1 MKRENYMQKIR
12 LFSIIGAFLAATCI
26 AQAQKTLMLQANT
39 ATTVAPMRLYS
50 DSTFVKPTEKKL
62 SEGEIV
68 EIIGETQRT
77 YEDNSQRQKFKWYH
91 IRTPKGEEGWLFGDN
106 LAVMLPDAA
115 VSDVA
120 KPFFRRAVNFDNGFE
135 NAIVWFGQ
143 VEGRENIHKQDF
155 MNPTYRELYLVVS
168 NDLGKSVTILIGGA
182 EQAGKKELRRLEIFD
197 VTGNRVPEI
206 ILETTNMPSN
216 SNIENRQI
224 EIHGFQAGT
233 LQKIFDEQ
241 MTLSFDGDM
250 PSPALSK
257 QMEIEGQNIRI
268 SYIDF
273 VRPEKYSLDIPTEAK
288 AGSTT
293 ERCLEFVTKSL
304 IWDEKLKRF
313 NALYRETRSTP
324 LVTARRKVYL
334 KDAIPTTY
342 TVAKKT
348 IMTKPSKGK
357 EEFVSKGNEYPR
369 QPDEEEESV
378 RKMGVKPLLAVQ
390 FSERLQVIKQVEKYM
405 KTEDGTKVLEH
416 FFLVRHASGAIGY
429 LNARDVHF
437 RYSDHADLLNRYYN
451 NPPLSKTDWQGVT
464 ETFLVLNK

>member
-1 MKRENYMQKIR
+1 MERENYMQKIR
-12 LFSIIGAFLAATCI
+12 LVCSVSAFLASICLAN
-26 AQAQKTLMLQANT
+26 AQKTLRLQTNT
-39 ATTVAPMRLYS
+39 ATTIAPMRLYG
-50 DSTFVKPTEKKL
+50 DSTFTKPTEKKL
-62 SEGEIV
+62 AEGEMI
-68 EIIGETQRT
+68 EIIGETQRA

-91 IRTPKGEEGWLFGDN
+91 IRTPKGDEGWLFGDN
-106 LAVMLPDAA
+106 VAVVLPDAA
-115 VSDVA
+115 ISDVA

-135 NAIVWFGQ
+135 NAIIWFGQ

-155 MNPTYRELYLVVS
+155 MNPIYRELYLIVT

-182 EQAGKKELRRLEIFD
+182 EQAGKKELRRLEVFD
-197 VTGNRVPEI
+197 VTGNRIPEI
-206 ILETTNMPSN
+206 ILETTNLPSN

-233 LQKIFDEQ
+233 LQKIFDEP

-257 QMEIEGQNIRI
+257 QVEIEGQNIRI

-273 VRPEKYSLDIPTEAK
+273 VSPEKYSLGIPTQTK
-288 AGSTT
+288 VGSTT

-313 NALYRETRSTP
+313 SDLYRETRSAP
-324 LVTARRKVYL
+324 LVTTRRKVYI

-342 TVAKKT
+342 TIPKKP
-348 IMTKPSKGK
+348 MVTKPNKGK

-369 QPDEEEESV
+369 QPDEEEDNV
-378 RKMGVKPLLAVQ
+378 RKMGVKPLVAAQ

-405 KTEDGTKVLEH
+405 KMEDGTKVLEH
-416 FFLVRHASGAIGY
+416 FFLVRHASGVIGY

-451 NPPLSKTDWQGVT
+451 NPPLSKTDWQGMS

>member
-1 MKRENYMQKIR
+1 MKRGNYIQKIR
-12 LFSIIGAFLAATCI
+12 SVCSITAFLAAI
-26 AQAQKTLMLQANT
+26 YPANAQKTLPLQPNT
-39 ATTVAPMRLYS
+39 ATTIAPMRLYG
-50 DSTFVKPTEKKL
+50 DSTFTKPSEKSL
-62 SEGEIV
+62 VEGEIV
-68 EIIGETQRT
+68 EIIAETQRA
-77 YEDNSQRQKFKWYH
+77 YEDNSQRQKFKWYRV
-91 IRTPKGEEGWLFGDN
+91 RTLKGDEGWLFGDN

-115 VSDVA
+115 VSEVA
-120 KPFFRRAVNFDNGFE
+120 KPFFRRQVSFDNGFE
-135 NAIVWFGQ
+135 NAVIWFGQ

-155 MNPTYRELYLVVS
+155 MNPIYRELYLIVT
-168 NDLGKSVTILIGGA
+168 NELGKSATILIGGA
-182 EQAGKKELRRLEIFD
+182 EQSGKKELRRLEVFD

-206 ILETTNMPSN
+206 ILETTNLPSN

-233 LQKIFDEQ
+233 LQKIFDEP

-257 QMEIEGQNIRI
+257 QIEIEGTNIRI
-268 SYIDF
+268 SYVDF
-273 VRPEKYSLDIPTEAK
+273 VSPEKYSLGLPTQAK

-293 ERCLEFVTKSL
+293 ERCLEFVTRSL
-304 IWDEKLKRF
+304 VWDEKLKRF
-313 NALYRETRSTP
+313 INLYRETRSTP

-342 TVAKKT
+342 TVPKKPIVAK
-348 IMTKPSKGK
+348 PNKGK

-378 RKMGVKPLLAVQ
+378 RKMGVKPLIAAQ

-405 KTEDGTKVLEH
+405 KMEDDTKILEH
-416 FFLVRHASGAIGY
+416 FFLVRHASGAVGY
-429 LNARDVHF
+429 VNARDVHF

-451 NPPLSKTDWQGVT
+451 NPPLSKIDWQGIT
-464 ETFLVLNK
+464 NTFLVLNK